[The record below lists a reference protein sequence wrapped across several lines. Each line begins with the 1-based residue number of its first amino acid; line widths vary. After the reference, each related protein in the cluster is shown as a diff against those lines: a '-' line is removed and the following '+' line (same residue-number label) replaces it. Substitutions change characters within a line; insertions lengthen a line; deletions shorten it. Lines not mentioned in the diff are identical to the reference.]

1 MRLIA
6 AFVCSLLL
14 ISLGIAPSHAEKRI
28 ALVIGNSAYR
38 SAAELPN
45 ARNDAKTIAKLL
57 TDAGFDVV
65 QSKSDLGA
73 EEFRRA
79 LRDFADLSDDADVAL
94 VYFAGHGIELSGE
107 NYLVPVDARLA
118 RDRDAEDEAISLDR
132 LLHTVEPARRLKLVI
147 LDACRE
153 NPFVAKMSRLSPTRS
168 IGRGL
173 ARVDPAA
180 SDTLVAF
187 AAKAGST
194 AADGDGT
201 NSPFTKALLAHLTTP
216 GLDVRIALGRVRDQ
230 VLKET
235 NRQQEPFLYGSLG
248 GDIVSLVPTKT
259 QTAPPLQSTRPVSK
273 TESTDIGSVRSI
285 HDQWQVRCQ
294 LAVPAAGSMRGHPE
308 RHRGRP
314 AGGHNVGH
322 SPALD
327 REENP
332 ASGPGAAWNPHA
344 VRSRIEDR
352 RQGHRPGRF
361 RALPRHRLRRGGHRR
376 RRLAGPTQGR
386 KGRAIH
392 HFPNSG
398 RGNRHPHI
406 PRRACRGAW

>member
-1 MRLIA
+1 MVLAWLPAEA
-6 AFVCSLLL
+6 A
-14 ISLGIAPSHAEKRI
+14 ERRI

-45 ARNDAKTIAKLL
+45 ARNDAKTVAKLL

-65 QSKSDLGA
+65 QSKSDLGV
-73 EEFRRA
+73 EEFRRV
-79 LRDFADLSDDADVAL
+79 LRDFADLSDNADVAL
-94 VYFAGHGIELSGE
+94 VYFAGHGIELSGA

-173 ARVDPAA
+173 ARVEPTA

-187 AAKAGST
+187 AAKAGSM
-194 AADGDGT
+194 AGDGDGT

-230 VLKET
+230 VLKDT
-235 NRQQEPFLYGSLG
+235 NRQQEPFVYGSLG

-259 QTAPPLQSTRPVSK
+259 QTASLTPPSAPLPASQPVSK
-273 TESTDIGSVRSI
+273 TQSTDIGSVRSI

-294 LAVPAAGSMRGHPE
+294 LAGTPPQDQCAVIQSVTAEDRPAVGMTVILLRSTDKKIMLRVVAPLGILMPSGLGLKIDGKDIGRAGFVRCLANGCIAEVIVDDALLGQLKGGKVAQFIIFQTAEEGIGIPISLAGLAAGLG
-308 RHRGRP
+308 
-314 AGGHNVGH
+314 
-322 SPALD
+322 D
-327 REENP
+327 
-332 ASGPGAAWNPHA
+332 
-344 VRSRIEDR
+344 
-352 RQGHRPGRF
+352 
-361 RALPRHRLRRGGHRR
+361 LP
-376 RRLAGPTQGR
+376 P
-386 KGRAIH
+386 
-392 HFPNSG
+392 
-398 RGNRHPHI
+398 
-406 PRRACRGAW
+406 